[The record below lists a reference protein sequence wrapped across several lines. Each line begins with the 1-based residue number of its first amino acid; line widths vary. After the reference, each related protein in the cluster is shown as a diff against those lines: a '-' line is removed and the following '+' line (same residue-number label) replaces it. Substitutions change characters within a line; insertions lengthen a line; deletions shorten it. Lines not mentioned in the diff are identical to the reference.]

1 MALVRFI
8 QGREKQSL
16 TLTSE
21 GLQLIKTLCQPSAT
35 QQEILKSCC
44 QAGVCPV
51 ILNYKLR

>member
-1 MALVRFI
+1 MAFVRFI
-8 QGREKQSL
+8 QGREKKSL

-21 GLQLIKTLCQPSAT
+21 GLQLIKTLCQPNST

-51 ILNYKLR
+51 ILNFKLR

>member
-21 GLQLIKTLCQPSAT
+21 GLQLIKTLCQPSPT

-51 ILNYKLR
+51 VLNYKLR